1 MASQLLAP
9 VLTVVVGYLL
19 RLALN
24 AIKVEI
30 DEKIYNSIVAGIV
43 VFLLSALGVEVA
55 RNLLPNTF
63 S

>member
-43 VFLLSALGVEVA
+43 VFLLSAVGVEA
-55 RNLLPNTF
+55 AQTF
-63 S
+63 APALFR